1 MLNRVKQLILSSG
14 LENSTLIAA
23 TSGGAD
29 SIAMLHILS
38 QISNEMGLELIGAHL
53 NHNIRGRE
61 SDLDEEYVVSVF
73 KHLGLAYEIG
83 SIDILGI
90 SIEKKKSIE
99 DVARTERL
107 KFLYQASRQHQ
118 AAAIC
123 LGHNA
128 NDQTET
134 VLMHIVR
141 GSGINGLRGM
151 QVVSTLSMEG
161 YPLTLFRPLIEQSR
175 INIEEYCALK
185 GLRFV
190 TDSTNEMDQYT
201 RNHFRLN
208 IIPSLLQV
216 NPSLDNAISR
226 LSAAAISDNEFIDEI
241 SAKLWDSYANFSN
254 NSVEIDTDQLAS
266 LHKSVQHRFLVRAVS
281 AISKTTPDISMAHTT
296 SFSSLVTGP
305 SGKTLTLPGSILV
318 KKQYEN
324 ILIYKDEDTDLDR
337 PKFRAAEVM
346 IPGTTKI
353 KGWKI
358 KSHIWPIGTDKTLSQ
373 SDKFIAYF
381 NEGILRG
388 KVFVRTRVNGDRF
401 QPIGMHN
408 SKKVQDFMV
417 DEKIPKDLR
426 NQVPLVVSS
435 EGICWIVGHRIS
447 EWAKRK
453 EGHNTI
459 AIQFIQTED

>member
-38 QISNEMGLELIGAHL
+38 QISDEMGLELIGAHL
-53 NHNIRGRE
+53 NHKIRGSE
-61 SDLDEEYVVSVF
+61 SDLDEEFVVSVF
-73 KHLGLAYEIG
+73 EHLGLVYEIG
-83 SIDILGI
+83 SVDIPKL
-90 SIEKKKSIE
+90 SIEEKKSIE

-107 KFLYQASRQHQ
+107 KFFYRTSRKYQAS
-118 AAAIC
+118 AIC

-128 NDQTET
+128 NDHTET

-141 GSGINGLRGM
+141 GSGIKGLRGM
-151 QVVSTLSMEG
+151 QPVSTLPMEG
-161 YPLTLFRPLIEQSR
+161 RLLTLFRPLIEQFR
-175 INIEEYCALK
+175 IDIEEYCTLK
-185 GLRFV
+185 DLRFV

-201 RNHFRLN
+201 RNHFRLS

-216 NPSLDNAISR
+216 NPSLHNAISR
-226 LSAAAISDNEFIDEI
+226 LSTAAIADNEFIDQI
-241 SAKLWDSYANFSN
+241 SEKVWNSHASFSN
-254 NSVEIDTDQLAS
+254 NTVEIDTDQLAS

-281 AISKTTPDISMAHTT
+281 AISGNSSDISMAHTT
-296 SFSSLVTGP
+296 SFSCLVTGP

-318 KKQYEN
+318 KKQYEG
-324 ILIYKDEDTDLDR
+324 ILIYK
-337 PKFRAAEVM
+337 AENNHIDKPQFGATEIT
-346 IPGTTKI
+346 IPGITRI
-353 KGWKI
+353 KGWEI
-358 KSHIWPIGTDKTLSQ
+358 RSHIWPIGTDKILSK
-373 SDKFIAYF
+373 SDKFVAYF
-381 NEGILRG
+381 NEGILDN

-426 NQVPLVVSS
+426 NQIPLVVSS
-435 EGICWIVGHRIS
+435 AGICWIVGHRIS
-447 EWAKRK
+447 EWAKR
-453 EGHNTI
+453 EEANNTV

>member
-38 QISNEMGLELIGAHL
+38 QISDEMGLELIGAHL
-53 NHNIRGRE
+53 NHNIRGSE
-61 SDLDEEYVVSVF
+61 SDLDEKFVVSVF
-73 KHLGLAYEIG
+73 EHLGLVYEID
-83 SIDILGI
+83 SVDIPKI
-90 SIEKKKSIE
+90 SIEEKKSIE
-99 DVARTERL
+99 AVARTERL
-107 KFLYQASRQHQ
+107 KFLYQTSRKYQ

-141 GSGINGLRGM
+141 GSGIKGLRGM
-151 QVVSTLSMEG
+151 QAMSTQSMEG
-161 YPLTLFRPLIEQSR
+161 YPLTLFRPLIEQFR
-175 INIEEYCALK
+175 VNIEEYCALK

-208 IIPSLLQV
+208 VIPSLLQV
-216 NPSLDNAISR
+216 NPSLDDAISR
-226 LSAAAISDNEFIDEI
+226 LSTAAISDNEFIDQI
-241 SAKLWDSYANFSN
+241 SRKIWDSHVSFSN
-254 NSVEIDTDQLAS
+254 NIVEIDTDQLAS
-266 LHKSVQHRFLVRAVS
+266 LHKSVQHRLLVHAVS
-281 AISKTTPDISMAHTT
+281 AISKTSSDISMAHTA
-296 SFSSLVTGP
+296 SFSALVTGP

-318 KKQYEN
+318 KKQYES
-324 ILIYKDEDTDLDR
+324 ILIYKVEDNRLNI
-337 PKFRAAEVM
+337 PKFCAAEIT
-346 IPGTTKI
+346 IPGTTRI
-353 KGWKI
+353 KGWEI
-358 KSHIWPIGTDKTLSQ
+358 KSHIWPIGTDNILPKSN
-373 SDKFIAYF
+373 KFIAYF
-381 NEGILRG
+381 NEGILDS
-388 KVFVRTRVNGDRF
+388 KVFVRTRINGDRF

-426 NQVPLVVSS
+426 NQIPLVVSS
-435 EGICWIVGHRIS
+435 RGICWIVGHRIS
-447 EWAKRK
+447 EWAKR
-453 EGHNTI
+453 EETRNTV

>member
-14 LENSTLIAA
+14 LENSTLVVA

-38 QISNEMGLELIGAHL
+38 QISDEMGLELIGAHL
-53 NHNIRGRE
+53 NHNIRGSE
-61 SDLDEEYVVSVF
+61 SNLDEEFVVSVF
-73 KHLGLAYEIG
+73 EQLGLVYEIG
-83 SIDILGI
+83 SVDIPKL
-90 SIEKKKSIE
+90 SIEEKESIE
-99 DVARTERL
+99 AVARTERL
-107 KFLYQASRQHQ
+107 KFLYRTSRNYQ

-141 GSGINGLRGM
+141 GSGIKGLRGM
-151 QVVSTLSMEG
+151 QAVSTLSMEE
-161 YPLTLFRPLIEQSR
+161 YPLTLFRPLIEQFR

-185 GLRFV
+185 GIRFV

-226 LSAAAISDNEFIDEI
+226 LSTAAISDNEFIDQI
-241 SAKLWDSYANFSN
+241 SEKIWNSHASFSN
-254 NSVEIDTDQLAS
+254 NIVEINTDQLAS
-266 LHKSVQHRFLVRAVS
+266 LHKSVQHRLLVRAVS
-281 AISKTTPDISMAHTT
+281 AISKTSSDISMAHTT
-296 SFSSLVTGP
+296 LFSSLVTGP

-324 ILIYKDEDTDLDR
+324 ILIYKVEDNHLDR
-337 PKFRAAEVM
+337 PKFRATEIM
-346 IPGTTKI
+346 IPGTTRV

-358 KSHIWPIGTDKTLSQ
+358 RSHIWPKGTAKILSNPNR
-373 SDKFIAYF
+373 FVAYF
-381 NEGILRG
+381 NEGILDN

-408 SKKVQDFMV
+408 SKKIQDFMV
-417 DEKIPKDLR
+417 DEKIPKNLR
-426 NQVPLVVSS
+426 NQIPLVVSS
-435 EGICWIVGHRIS
+435 RGICWIVGHRIS
-447 EWAKRK
+447 EWAKR
-453 EGHNTI
+453 EEARDTV
-459 AIQFIQTED
+459 AIQFIQTDD